1 MKQRNADLLM
11 MLVTLSW
18 GSSYLFMKNGLNS
31 VSPFNLV
38 ALRFFLAFILCGA
51 VWFKRLRLADKR
63 TLGYSLVLGF
73 LLFAVSASVIFGLR
87 STSTSHAGFL
97 ASLTVIFVPALSVV
111 VLNQKPGARL
121 ITGACVTMTGIGLLT
136 LSGPMSVKPGDLLC
150 ILAALLYAVHILVT
164 GAAAKVADPLNLGI
178 LQLGF
183 AGGLGLLFSF
193 LFESPQVPV
202 SLEGWISVLMLSV
215 VCSAAGYIIQ
225 SIAQKYTTPTHTGL
239 IFALEPVFAAAFAYV
254 FADEHLSVRGYI
266 GAALILSGLFIAE
279 MKRGRTSPKGMESAT
294 TSKPPGMAFKSAKN

>member
-18 GSSYLFMKNGLNS
+18 GSSYLFMKDGLNS

-38 ALRFFLAFILCGA
+38 ALRFALAFILCGA
-51 VWFKRLRLADKR
+51 VWFKRLRSTDKK
-63 TLGYSLVLGF
+63 TLIYSFVLGF

-97 ASLTVIFVPALSVV
+97 ASLTVIFVPALSVI
-111 VLNQKPGARL
+111 VLKQKPAAKL
-121 ITGACVTMTGIGLLT
+121 IAGACVTMIGIGLLT
-136 LSGPMSVKPGDLLC
+136 LSGPMTVKPGDLLC

-164 GAAAKVADPLNLGI
+164 GAAAKVADTLNLGI

-183 AGGLGLLFSF
+183 AGGLGLLFSL
-193 LFESPQVPV
+193 LFESPRVPA
-202 SLEGWISVLMLSV
+202 SMGGWISVLMLSV

-254 FADEHLSVRGYI
+254 FANEHLSVRGYV
-266 GAALILSGLFIAE
+266 GAALILSGVFIAE
-279 MKRGRTSPKGMESAT
+279 MKFKRTS
-294 TSKPPGMAFKSAKN
+294 SKRIECAN